1 MYSTTARVKVLH
13 HFTRFNK
20 AFCSDLQWWY
30 TFINSWNGLSFLCL
44 AQHQPN
50 FDYHIQTDASDS
62 WGCGAYFSSQ
72 WFQLPWSAEWS
83 AVSIM
88 AKELVP
94 IVISCAIWGPI
105 LARKRTQF
113 QCDNMS
119 LVTTINKGWAKDSIV
134 MHLLYCLWFFTALLD
149 IDITA
154 AHIADINNEVADMLS
169 RNQIKH
175 FQSAH
180 PHASQ
185 FPTSL
190 PIILTMFITPQEL
203 DWTSPSFQHHFQQ
216 AVSAIQMTA
225 RHTTDYI

>member
-1 MYSTTARVKVLH
+1 MIIQQTCQNLGVSLSLEKLESPSCSLTFLGIEIDTIQMEAHLTAVKLILINKQLTSWLKKRKAKKREILSLVGSLQHASKDVLPGCIFTTRMYSTTARVKVLH

-20 AFCSDLQWWY
+20 AFCSDLQWWH
-30 TFINSWNGLSFLCL
+30 TFINSWNGLSFLYL

-94 IVISCAIWGPI
+94 IVISCAIWCCI

-119 LVTTINKGWAKDSIV
+119 LVTTINKG
-134 MHLLYCLWFFTALLD
+134 
-149 IDITA
+149 
-154 AHIADINNEVADMLS
+154 
-169 RNQIKH
+169 
-175 FQSAH
+175 
-180 PHASQ
+180 
-185 FPTSL
+185 
-190 PIILTMFITPQEL
+190 
-203 DWTSPSFQHHFQQ
+203 
-216 AVSAIQMTA
+216 
-225 RHTTDYI
+225 